1 MTHNSWA
8 AVFESIL
15 QILCDKALCVYGDR
29 LVSAVA
35 FGSVGR
41 VTMRPDS
48 DIDML
53 FVLERLPKGR
63 LKRMAEFQVLER
75 MMDPVL
81 QEARA
86 QGVRTMLSP
95 VLKTPEEVRLGS
107 PLFLDM
113 VEDARILYDRDGFFR
128 QQMDLLRQRLA
139 HLGARRIWKG
149 NAWYWDLKPD
159 YRCGEEFEL

>member
-1 MTHNSWA
+1 MKHNSWA

-15 QILCDKALCVYGDR
+15 QTLCDKALCVYGDR
-29 LVSAVA
+29 LVSVAV

-41 VTMRPDS
+41 AAMRPDS
-48 DIDML
+48 DIDMH
-53 FVLERLPKGR
+53 FVLERLSNGR
-63 LKRMAEFQVLER
+63 LKRMAEFQVLDR
-75 MMDPVL
+75 LMDPVL
-81 QEARA
+81 REARV
-86 QGVRTMLSP
+86 QGVSTSLSP

-113 VEDARILYDRDGFFR
+113 VEDARILVDRNGFFR
-128 QQMDLLRQRLA
+128 QQIDLLRERLA
-139 HLGARRIWKG
+139 QLGAKRVWKG